1 MKRHWD
7 GVACATDTRLARLV
21 AIKISDE
28 RFSDRFEREARAI
41 AALNHPHIC
50 TLYDVGP
57 NYLVMELVEGEVL
70 AERLK
75 RGKLSVEQTIQYGT
89 QVCDAPAA
97 AHAKGIV
104 HRDLKPANIMLTKSG
119 LKVLDFGLAKTAQ
132 DLNVT
137 ATRDVIGTPAYM
149 ARSNSRAGRLMPAP
163 MFTRWGWCWP
173 RWPRENER
181 HPVSPERCRHR
192 SAASS
197 TDAWKKIRMS
207 GGNPHAT

>member
-1 MKRHWD
+1 M
-7 GVACATDTRLARLV
+7 GQVFSATDTRLARLV

-89 QVCDAPAA
+89 QVCDALAA

-119 LKVLDFGLAKTAQ
+119 VKVLDFGLGKTAQ

-149 ARSNSRAGRLMPAP
+149 APEQFEGRPVDARCLRAGAGAGRDGHGK
-163 MFTRWGWCWP
+163 T
-173 RWPRENER
+173 NDI
-181 HPVSPERCRHR
+181 R
-192 SAASS
+192 SARSVAA
-197 TDAWKKIRMS
+197 TARPRHQPMPGRRS
-207 GGNPHAT
+207 G